1 MHIARSKRI
10 KNPIHLLENYI
21 TIIFCAWG
29 TLANKFLVI
38 IIIFNKHRY
47 SKGRDV
53 KLRIISENPDPFA
66 LPSM

>member
-1 MHIARSKRI
+1 MDIARSKQI

-38 IIIFNKHRY
+38 IIIFNKYR
-47 SKGRDV
+47 
-53 KLRIISENPDPFA
+53 
-66 LPSM
+66 